1 MKPSACAGSAR
12 GLFFSPGL
20 TAILRARCCSQT
32 AGLIPARPRRP
43 RYQRRRG
50 SLCEALTA
58 LLFAVADALSF
69 AVYVAVKA
77 QGQVS
82 DSSDE
87 DELAP
92 DQRDRKAASKY
103 AKKCTKEAPGP
114 WRRALEEKLLG
125 AEGGGSFQHV
135 LAADIQS
142 NQDLPFLTSAQI
154 RACSKGSYSTPQ
166 VDRVAANNRAI
177 LARFGSVCVDAA
189 NEASADRVTLSHFA
203 CVNADKGCKCTS
215 TYNGRAGNA
224 CCRTCA
230 RGQVCTENHHPRAVP
245 VDYVGIDRSHLLVG
259 VEAQDFLSN
268 AAASRA
274 SVRRRPGTAG
284 EC

>member
-1 MKPSACAGSAR
+1 MVLNEASACAGSAR

-32 AGLIPARPRRP
+32 AGRIPARPRRP

-77 QGQVS
+77 QGQVTA
-82 DSSDE
+82 SSDE

-142 NQDLPFLTSAQI
+142 NQDQPFLTGAQI

-166 VDRVAANNRAI
+166 VDRVAENNRVI
-177 LARFGSVCVDAA
+177 LSRFV
-189 NEASADRVTLSHFA
+189 
-203 CVNADKGCKCTS
+203 CVNAEKGCKCTS
-215 TYNGRAGNA
+215 TYDGRAGNA